1 MNEWE
6 EMGGS
11 GAALQERE
19 GAVRCGTGTDGVY
32 GSTEWWWLREWEPE
46 PNWQIGNVVLM
57 LMFERVKLPSR
68 DLAPVITATKKGRPR
83 PNISSD

>member
-1 MNEWE
+1 MNGKKWE
-6 EMGGS
+6 DREQGCKR
-11 GAALQERE
+11 ERARC
-19 GAVRCGTGTDGVY
+19 GAVRVRT
-32 GSTEWWWLREWEPE
+32 GSTGLPSGGGCVNGSPE

-83 PNISSD
+83 PNILID